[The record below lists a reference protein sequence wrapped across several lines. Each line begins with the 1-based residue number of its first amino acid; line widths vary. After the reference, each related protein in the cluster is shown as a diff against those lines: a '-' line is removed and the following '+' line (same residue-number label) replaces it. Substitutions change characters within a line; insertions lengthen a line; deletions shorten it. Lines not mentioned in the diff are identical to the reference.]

1 MKTFDITIDH
11 SLERSL
17 RRLEGLGRF
26 AQRRAEFIET
36 LDLCALGTAIA

>member
-11 SLERSL
+11 CLERSS
-17 RRLEGLGRF
+17 RRLEGLERF

-36 LDLCALGTAIA
+36 LDLGALGAAIA